1 MQNYSGGGG
10 GWGGGGGGYDYDDQN
25 GNNGGSVGDNILQ
38 ENRKTKIHKNIN
50 QAREYCEEKN

>member
-1 MQNYSGGGG
+1 
-10 GWGGGGGGYDYDDQN
+10 
-25 GNNGGSVGDNILQ
+25 LQ